1 MALQGGALA
10 GAVIG
15 GLIACILFI
24 ALLLFLFRM
33 WMQGPKC
40 NSKVSLE
47 GKVVVITGANT
58 GIGKICALDMA
69 KRGGKI
75 ILLCRS
81 QERGEA
87 AAEEIRKETKA
98 EVIFH
103 KCDLASLASVRE
115 CAEQLNNSLP
125 KIDIL
130 LNNAGVMM
138 CPLTRTEDG
147 FEMQIGTNHL
157 GHFLLT
163 NLLMPLL
170 KRAAPDA
177 RIVNVSS
184 LAHERGRMNFDDI
197 NYEKRSYSPAGAY
210 GQSKLANVL
219 FTREL
224 ARKGEGSGVNAYAL
238 HPGVIATELG
248 RHLNANPVLKC
259 MSMMFMP
266 LVKTPEAGA
275 QTSLYCCLEQSISDE
290 NGKYYSDCRR
300 KEPAVQAQNDEDAK
314 KLWQISEKL
323 TGLAQN

>member
-1 MALQGGALA
+1 M
-10 GAVIG
+10 
-15 GLIACILFI
+15 
-24 ALLLFLFRM
+24 
-33 WMQGPKC
+33 
-40 NSKVSLE
+40 
-47 GKVVVITGANT
+47 
-58 GIGKICALDMA
+58 
-69 KRGGKI
+69 
-75 ILLCRS
+75 
-81 QERGEA
+81 
-87 AAEEIRKETKA
+87 
-98 EVIFH
+98 IFH

-147 FEMQIGTNHL
+147 FEMQIGTNHF

-170 KRAAPDA
+170 KKAAPDA

-197 NYEKRSYSPAGAY
+197 NYEKRPYGPAEAY

-275 QTSLYCCLEQSISDE
+275 QTSLYCCLEQSIS
-290 NGKYYSDCRR
+290 KYIC
-300 KEPAVQAQNDEDAK
+300 KQNSFFLK
-314 KLWQISEKL
+314 QSLI
-323 TGLAQN
+323 NVFP

>member
-15 GLIACILFI
+15 GLIAGILLI

-40 NSKVSLE
+40 TSKVSLE

-81 QERGEA
+81 PERGEA

-138 CPLTRTEDG
+138 CPLSRTEEG

-170 KRAAPDA
+170 KKAAPDA

-184 LAHERGRMNFDDI
+184 KAHEPGRMNFDDI
-197 NYEKRSYSPAGAY
+197 NYEKRPYGAGGAY
-210 GQSKLANVL
+210 CQSKLANVL

-259 MSMMFMP
+259 MSMMIMP
-266 LVKTPEAGA
+266 LMKTPEAGA

-300 KEPAVQAQNDEDAK
+300 MEPAVQAQNDEDAK

-323 TGLAQN
+323 TGLA